1 MTDLYAQAWFV
12 GPDNKH
18 GGRNRDAGACANND
32 QEVSR
37 HKRNRHHCV
46 TATGKAYVHTD
57 GSKHGSD
64 GDYIRFNAT
73 GEGHNP
79 CKNLNGAKYIGG
91 GRNGRGQQ
99 NDFAGRASNF
109 GNAHVGLKC
118 RLNNYTDASLRG
130 WYQTN
135 HIDKTGATG
144 TRGDGG
150 APKKFRTF
158 YEQLL
163 FGIKT
168 DAGTQRLGY
177 CSNTANL
184 MKEVGGGT
192 CYAKIKSAI
201 NDADANN
208 RAREWCKTNRSSPK
222 CKCVNVQDGG
232 TNFINHCKN
241 KFKIGSNKNVR
252 YIWYGFDNK
261 REYLNI
267 GQIEVY
273 SGGKNIVKN
282 IDDSKVTVNSQYDG
296 TNYLKNQMFD
306 GNYISMYHSGSGRVG
321 RRHTYNWIKIDLGK
335 DYTIDSVKIF
345 NRHTCGSKEAN
356 NICDDRWS
364 GSYVKLLDSSGNLIS
379 KSERIV
385 GDHKENGERVKTFK
399 AFVERDDGWAGCPE
413 IVSAFK
419 TFEDAGLTSASG
431 LFGNSDCLVPGL
443 CDGSGVIMP
452 SSGKPNACANKLA
465 ICDQKVDADNIKA
478 QNLLIE
484 QGCEI
489 NFEADTKA
497 ADGQTVPPPPPPP
510 SSSDPSSTPLKTSS
524 SKNDDDDDDDED
536 EKELKIYEKPVFQ
549 IGTVAS
555 SSCSIFSCLI
565 LIMLTT

>member
-1 MTDLYAQAWFV
+1 MTDLYAQTWFSKD
-12 GPDNKH
+12 GTRSHK
-18 GGRNRDAGACANND
+18 GKGCANNAD
-32 QEVSR
+32 EISR
-37 HKRNRHHCV
+37 RRHGKKGKRRHDCV
-46 TATGKAYVHTD
+46 LATHNTAL
-57 GSKHGSD
+57 
-64 GDYIRFNAT
+64 RFDAADS
-73 GEGHNP
+73 GHNP

-91 GRNGRGQQ
+91 GRDGRGNQK
-99 NDFAGRASNF
+99 DFTGRANNF
-109 GNAHVGLKC
+109 GNAEAALKC
-118 RLNNYTDASLRG
+118 RLNNYSDASLRS
-130 WYQTN
+130 WYQTG

-150 APKKFRTF
+150 GAKKFRTF

-168 DAGTQRLGY
+168 DAGTQSLGY

-192 CYAKIKSAI
+192 CYDKIKSAM
-201 NDADANN
+201 NDADANT

-241 KFKIGSNKNVR
+241 KFKIGSSKNVR
-252 YIWYGFDNK
+252 YVWFGFDN
-261 REYLNI
+261 RQDYLNI
-267 GQIEVY
+267 TQIEVF
-273 SGGKNIVKN
+273 SGKDAKGVPINILRN
-282 IDDSKVTVNSQYDG
+282 TNEDG
-296 TNYLKNQMFD
+296 SVVPNPAISFTASSTTTNPDYPASALID
-306 GNYISMYHSGSGRVG
+306 GNYASLYHSGHSPNEWVQV
-321 RRHTYNWIKIDLGK
+321 DLGK
-335 DYTIDSVKIF
+335 LTTIDSIKVW
-345 NRHTCGSKEAN
+345 NRQP
-356 NICDDRWS
+356 CDPHGCEKRWR
-364 GSYVKLLDSSGNLIS
+364 GAFIKLLDSSGNLIS

-385 GDHKENGERVKTFK
+385 GDHKENGDRVKTFK
-399 AFVERDDGWAGCPE
+399 AFAERDDGWAGCPE

-465 ICDQKVDADNIKA
+465 ICDQKVAADNIQA

-497 ADGQTVPPPPPPP
+497 ADGQTAPTPT
-510 SSSDPSSTPLKTSS
+510 STF
-524 SKNDDDDDDDED
+524 E
-536 EKELKIYEKPVFQ
+536 
-549 IGTVAS
+549 
-555 SSCSIFSCLI
+555 
-565 LIMLTT
+565 

>member
-12 GPDNKH
+12 PPDNKH
-18 GGRNRDAGACANND
+18 GNRNRDAGACANND

-64 GDYIRFNAT
+64 GDHIRFNAT
-73 GEGHNP
+73 GDGHNP

-99 NDFAGRASNF
+99 LDFPGRSSNF
-109 GNAHVGLKC
+109 ANAHVGLKC
-118 RLNNYTDASLRG
+118 RLNNYTDANLRS
-130 WYQTN
+130 WYQTG

-150 APKKFRTF
+150 GAKKFRTF

-168 DAGTQRLGY
+168 DAGTQSQGY
-177 CSNTANL
+177 CTNTANL

-192 CYAKIKSAI
+192 CYDKIKSAI

-208 RAREWCKTNRSSPK
+208 RAREWCKTNRGSDK

-252 YIWYGFDNK
+252 YVWYGFDN
-261 REYLNI
+261 RTEYLNI

-282 IDDSKVTVNSQYDG
+282 IDDSKVTVNSEYGDG
-296 TNYLKNQMFD
+296 TNYRKNQMFD
-306 GNYISMYHSGSGRVG
+306 GNYISMYHSAGKP
-321 RRHTYNWIKIDLGK
+321 NDWIKIDLGK
-335 DYTIDSVKIF
+335 EYTIDSIKIF
-345 NRHTCGSKEAN
+345 NRHSCGSCNE
-356 NICDDRWS
+356 RWA
-364 GSYVKLLDSSGNLIS
+364 GSFVKLLNSSGNEIS
-379 KSERIV
+379 RSERIV
-385 GDHKENGERVKTFK
+385 GDHMENGERVKTIT
-399 AFVERDDGWAGCPE
+399 AFAERDEGWAGCPE

-419 TFEDAGLTSASG
+419 AFEDAGLTSASG

-465 ICDQKVDADNIKA
+465 ICDQKVAADNITA

-497 ADGQTVPPPPPPP
+497 ADGQTAPPPPPPP
-510 SSSDPSSTPLKTSS
+510 PSSDPSSTPLKTSS
-524 SKNDDDDDDDED
+524 SKDEDDDED

-555 SSCSIFSCLI
+555 SLVSVSSCAL
-565 LIMLTT
+565 LIMLTM

>member
-18 GGRNRDAGACANND
+18 GGRNRDAGACANDD
-32 QEVSR
+32 QELSR

-64 GDYIRFNAT
+64 GDYIRFDAT
-73 GEGHNP
+73 GTGHNP

-99 NDFAGRASNF
+99 KDFPGRSNNF
-109 GNAHVGLKC
+109 ANAHVGLKC
-118 RLNNYTDASLRG
+118 KLNSYNDSSLRS
-130 WYQTN
+130 WYQTG

-150 APKKFRTF
+150 GSKKFRTF

-168 DAGTQRLGY
+168 DAGTQQLGY

-192 CYAKIKSAI
+192 CYAKIKSAM
-201 NDADANN
+201 NDAEAENN
-208 RAREWCKTNRSSPK
+208 AREWCKTNRGNEK

-252 YIWYGFDNK
+252 YVWYGFDNK
-261 REYLNI
+261 TEFLNI

-282 IDDSKVTVNSQYDG
+282 IDDSKVTVNSEYGDG
-296 TNYLKNQMFD
+296 TNYRKNQLFD
-306 GNYISMYHSGSGRVG
+306 GNNISMYHSAGKP
-321 RRHTYNWIKIDLGK
+321 NDWIKIDLGK
-335 DYTIDSVKIF
+335 DYTIDTIKIF
-345 NRHTCGSKEAN
+345 NRHSCGTCNE
-356 NICDDRWS
+356 RWS
-364 GSYVKLLDSSGNLIS
+364 GSFVKLLNSSGNEIS
-379 KSERIV
+379 RSERIV
-385 GDHKENGERVKTFK
+385 GDHMENGVRVKTIT
-399 AFVERDDGWAGCPE
+399 AFAERDEGWAGCPE

-419 TFEDAGLTSASG
+419 AFEDAGLTSASG

-465 ICDQKVDADNIKA
+465 ICDQKVAADNIKA

-489 NFEADTKA
+489 NFEADSGA
-497 ADGQTVPPPPPPP
+497 ADGQTAPPPPPSPP
-510 SSSDPSSTPLKTSS
+510 SSSDPSSTPLKSSSS
-524 SKNDDDDDDDED
+524 SKDKDKDED
-536 EKELKIYEKPVFQ
+536 KDEEELKIYEKPAFQ

-555 SSCSIFSCLI
+555 SSCSIFSCLM
-565 LIMLTT
+565 LIMLTM

>member
-12 GPDNKH
+12 PPDNKD
-18 GGRNRDAGACANND
+18 GNRNRDAGACANND

-64 GDYIRFNAT
+64 GDHIRFNAT
-73 GEGHNP
+73 GDGHNP

-99 NDFAGRASNF
+99 LDFPGRSNNF
-109 GNAHVGLKC
+109 ANAHVGLKC
-118 RLNNYTDASLRG
+118 RLNNYTDADLRG
-130 WYQTN
+130 WYQTD

-150 APKKFRTF
+150 GANKFRTF

-168 DAGTQRLGY
+168 DAGTQSLGY
-177 CSNTANL
+177 CSKTENL

-192 CYAKIKSAI
+192 CYDKIKSVI
-201 NDADANN
+201 NAGEAE
-208 RAREWCKTNRSSPK
+208 REAREWCKTNRGSDN

-232 TNFINHCKN
+232 TNFINHCK
-241 KFKIGSNKNVR
+241 
-252 YIWYGFDNK
+252 
-261 REYLNI
+261 
-267 GQIEVY
+267 
-273 SGGKNIVKN
+273 
-282 IDDSKVTVNSQYDG
+282 
-296 TNYLKNQMFD
+296 
-306 GNYISMYHSGSGRVG
+306 
-321 RRHTYNWIKIDLGK
+321 
-335 DYTIDSVKIF
+335 
-345 NRHTCGSKEAN
+345 AN
-356 NICDDRWS
+356 P
-364 GSYVKLLDSSGNLIS
+364 
-379 KSERIV
+379 
-385 GDHKENGERVKTFK
+385 T
-399 AFVERDDGWAGCPE
+399 WAGCPE
-413 IVSAFK
+413 INSAFK
-419 TFEDAGLTSASG
+419 AFEDAGLTSASG

-465 ICDQKVDADNIKA
+465 ICDQKVAADNIQA

-489 NFEADTKA
+489 NFEADSGA
-497 ADGQTVPPPPPPP
+497 ADGQTAPPPPPPP
-510 SSSDPSSTPLKTSS
+510 PSSDPSSTPLKTSS
-524 SKNDDDDDDDED
+524 SKNDDDDETEVVED
-536 EKELKIYEKPVFQ
+536 EEEKAFYEKSSVQ
-549 IGTVAS
+549 IGAVGTS
-555 SSCSIFSCLI
+555 SMVSIFSCVMLVI
-565 LIMLTT
+565 LTM